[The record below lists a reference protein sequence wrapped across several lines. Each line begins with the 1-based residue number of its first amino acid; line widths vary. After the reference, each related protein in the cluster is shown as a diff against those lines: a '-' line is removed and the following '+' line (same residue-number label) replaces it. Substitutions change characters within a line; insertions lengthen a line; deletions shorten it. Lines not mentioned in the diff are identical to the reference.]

1 MNGIL
6 VVNKPSG
13 YTSRDIVN
21 IIGKK
26 FNTKKVGHTGTLDPM
41 ASGVLVLCMGNC
53 LKLVELLTCD
63 EKVYEALVILGI
75 ETDTLDRTGVI
86 TREDKNISI
95 TNDVVENVLS
105 SFISEIEQEVPKYS
119 AVRVDGKRLYQYA
132 REGKDVELPKRKVHI
147 FSLELCSDIIMNDD
161 GRYEFM
167 IRCHVSKGTY
177 IRSLVRDIG
186 YALGSCATM
195 GSLNRLKQGVFD
207 ISNSYTIEDILNDK
221 YELLSPVDVIDM
233 EKVIVD
239 DDMKFKIS
247 NGQVLEKFF
256 DSECAMI
263 LDKNYEL
270 LAIYRE
276 VSDNKVKPWKMF

>member
-6 VVNKPSG
+6 VVNKPIG

-63 EKVYEALVILGI
+63 EKVYEAKVILGV

-207 ISNSYTIEDILNDK
+207 ISNSYTIEDILNDR

-256 DSECAMI
+256 DGECAMI